1 MKFWFQIIKQSNSL
15 SIILL
20 LTLFITVMVLL
31 SPIFIIHIFNRY
43 IAFGLQG
50 TLFFLLSGALAVA
63 IFEFVFRNV
72 RNKILCD
79 ILISPVKIFK
89 LDLIKNF
96 FERERNTTKRNLI
109 EIIDFNNNFFQF
121 LSPKVQ
127 SNLLDSFFAILIII
141 ILFFLDFF
149 LATLFLIMVFIF
161 LLLQQRIIRE
171 KNLSLKNLS
180 LSNDEKLIIKELS
193 ANQEL
198 LKYTSAFK
206 YCGFYF
212 ENYLNKKLRIDS
224 SVAKNDAQQ
233 ISITSFFVLL
243 SSIIVIGFG
252 SIFVVNGDLSIGSLI
267 GFNIFATRAL
277 GTISSVQNSFAIIEK
292 TEIYLNECKEFFHG
306 SINRIEGMQLSKI
319 LGNFTLKDV
328 NYSFDEGNKNVVKN
342 FSANFNSSKI
352 SVVSGS
358 NGSGKTTV
366 AKLLIGLIKPES
378 GEILIDDTNLSK
390 LSLLWYKNQIAYIPQ
405 NVDVLNSSILNNILI
420 SNPELNEQEVSR
432 LLQNVGL
439 DQELKKSNL
448 TITDSINNNYS
459 KGILKKI
466 HLARSISKNH
476 QIYIFDDPL
485 LYLDNNG
492 KNMLIKLLASLKRSG
507 KTVICFTEDID
518 VIKLSDNQIELSL

>member
-1 MKFWFQIIKQSNSL
+1 MKFWFQIIKHSNSL
-15 SIILL
+15 GIILL
-20 LTLFITVMVLL
+20 LTLFITVMGLL

-63 IFEFVFRNV
+63 IFEFIFRNI

-79 ILISPVKIFK
+79 ILISPVKTFK

-96 FERERNTTKRNLI
+96 FERERDNTRRNFI

-127 SNLLDSFFAILIII
+127 SNLLDSFFAILIIT

-149 LATLFLIMVFIF
+149 LATLFLIMVIIF
-161 LLLQQRIIRE
+161 LLLQQRIIKE
-171 KNLSLKNLS
+171 KNLNLKNLS
-180 LSNDEKLIIKELS
+180 LSIDEKLIIKELS

-206 YCGFYF
+206 YCGFYLD
-212 ENYLNKKLRIDS
+212 NYLNKKLKIDS
-224 SVAKNDAQQ
+224 SIANNDAKQ
-233 ISITSFFVLL
+233 ISITGFFVLL
-243 SSIIVIGFG
+243 SSIIIIGFG
-252 SIFVVNGDLSIGSLI
+252 SIFVVNGELSIGSLI

-292 TEIYLNECKEFFHG
+292 TEIYLNECKEFFHN
-306 SINRIEGMQLSKI
+306 SENRIEGMQLSKI
-319 LGNFTLKDV
+319 LGNLKIKDIS
-328 NYSFDEGNKNVVKN
+328 YSFDNDKNYLIKN
-342 FSANFNSSKI
+342 FSATFNSSEI
-352 SVVSGS
+352 SVVTGS

-390 LSLLWYKNQIAYIPQ
+390 LSLLWYKNQVAYTPQ
-405 NVDVLNSSILNNILI
+405 NVDVLDSSILNNILI

-448 TITDSINNNYS
+448 TITDPINNNFS

-466 HLARSISKNH
+466 HIARSISKNF
-476 QIYIFDDPL
+476 QIYVFDDPL

-492 KNMLIKLLASLKRSG
+492 KSMVLKLLTSLKRSG
-507 KTVICFTEDID
+507 KTIICFSEDNE
-518 VIKLSDNQIELSL
+518 VIKLSDNRIKLDE

>member
-1 MKFWFQIIKQSNSL
+1 MSSL
-15 SIILL
+15 
-20 LTLFITVMVLL
+20 
-31 SPIFIIHIFNRY
+31 Y
-43 IAFGLQG
+43 
-50 TLFFLLSGALAVA
+50 
-63 IFEFVFRNV
+63 
-72 RNKILCD
+72 
-79 ILISPVKIFK
+79 
-89 LDLIKNF
+89 
-96 FERERNTTKRNLI
+96 
-109 EIIDFNNNFFQF
+109 
-121 LSPKVQ
+121 
-127 SNLLDSFFAILIII
+127 
-141 ILFFLDFF
+141 
-149 LATLFLIMVFIF
+149 
-161 LLLQQRIIRE
+161 
-171 KNLSLKNLS
+171 
-180 LSNDEKLIIKELS
+180 
-193 ANQEL
+193 
-198 LKYTSAFK
+198 
-206 YCGFYF
+206 
-212 ENYLNKKLRIDS
+212 
-224 SVAKNDAQQ
+224 
-233 ISITSFFVLL
+233 
-243 SSIIVIGFG
+243 
-252 SIFVVNGDLSIGSLI
+252 
-267 GFNIFATRAL
+267 
-277 GTISSVQNSFAIIEK
+277 SFAIIEK

-328 NYSFDEGNKNVVKN
+328 SYSFDEGNKYVVKN

-518 VIKLSDNQIELSL
+518 VIKLSDNQIELSI

>member
-1 MKFWFQIIKQSNSL
+1 MKYWFQIIKQSNSL

-20 LTLFITVMVLL
+20 LTLFITVMGLL

-63 IFEFVFRNV
+63 IFEFIFRNV

-96 FERERNTTKRNLI
+96 FERERNNTKRNLI

-127 SNLLDSFFAILIII
+127 SNLLDSFFAILILV

-161 LLLQQRIIRE
+161 LLLQQRIIKE
-171 KNLSLKNLS
+171 KNLSLKNLG

-193 ANQEL
+193 SNQEL

-277 GTISSVQNSFAIIEK
+277 GTISSVQNSFSIIEK
-292 TEIYLNECKEFFHG
+292 TEIYLNECKEFFCRN
-306 SINRIEGMQLSKI
+306 IK
-319 LGNFTLKDV
+319 F
-328 NYSFDEGNKNVVKN
+328 
-342 FSANFNSSKI
+342 
-352 SVVSGS
+352 
-358 NGSGKTTV
+358 
-366 AKLLIGLIKPES
+366 IGPGI
-378 GEILIDDTNLSK
+378 
-390 LSLLWYKNQIAYIPQ
+390 
-405 NVDVLNSSILNNILI
+405 
-420 SNPELNEQEVSR
+420 
-432 LLQNVGL
+432 
-439 DQELKKSNL
+439 
-448 TITDSINNNYS
+448 
-459 KGILKKI
+459 ILKN
-466 HLARSISKNH
+466 LFR
-476 QIYIFDDPL
+476 
-485 LYLDNNG
+485 
-492 KNMLIKLLASLKRSG
+492 LKVYYS
-507 KTVICFTEDID
+507 
-518 VIKLSDNQIELSL
+518 